1 MLHGIV
7 IRLGIN
13 LLLSLILPMVL
24 QLLFLHLIYD
34 HASCLQHYNNY
45 VGATAAATTAT
56 TVNHCSSAHG
66 LLAAY
71 LATASRT
78 CHALA
83 CVIILGNRF
92 DRHPGRSIQK
102 FILQYSSRLC
112 PMLPKP

>member
-24 QLLFLHLIYD
+24 QLLFLHLMYD

-56 TVNHCSSAHG
+56 LSRGSTVNHCSRAHG

-83 CVIILGNRF
+83 CVIILALGW
-92 DRHPGRSIQK
+92 Q
-102 FILQYSSRLC
+102 
-112 PMLPKP
+112 